1 MRGGTITPR
10 PLADGTPAWVLYWR
24 VGGRRVKK
32 TVRGT
37 RKDAEAALTAF
48 LAARDRGE
56 QRRVSTATF
65 EVYAAAWLTAKQ
77 PRLEAATFQEYETHL
92 RLRLIPAFG
101 KLRLRDVT
109 RARVEAYVAA
119 QHARGKLS
127 VKSINNSLIPLRQ
140 IMARAVRDGII
151 ASNPAAALGRDDP
164 LALPYEPPSMR
175 YLDVSQAS
183 AYLAAA
189 PEAYQPLA
197 ELLIATG
204 LRIGEAV
211 ALEWSDVDFEALT
224 LRVSRSRKLGGAV
237 GGTKSDRSRM
247 VHIDP
252 GLAQTLEQQRRSSGR
267 LGRLVFSTSTGS
279 MLNPTNVRNRWHA
292 QTLRDAGLP
301 HIRLHDLRHTAATLA
316 VAAGESVLFVQSML
330 GHSDVRTTMRYA
342 HPDHEAHRAAAARV
356 AAFRKSGATG
366 LLRVEGLLGRQ

>member
-1 MRGGTITPR
+1 MPAALAGACTLSARSARPGSDPHGAGQTPSVR
-10 PLADGTPAWVLYWR
+10 SALE
-24 VGGRRVKK
+24 
-32 TVRGT
+32 VRGSRT
-37 RKDAEAALTAF
+37 
-48 LAARDRGE
+48 
-56 QRRVSTATF
+56 
-65 EVYAAAWLTAKQ
+65 
-77 PRLEAATFQEYETHL
+77 
-92 RLRLIPAFG
+92 
-101 KLRLRDVT
+101 
-109 RARVEAYVAA
+109 
-119 QHARGKLS
+119 
-127 VKSINNSLIPLRQ
+127 PLR
-140 IMARAVRDGII
+140 
-151 ASNPAAALGRDDP
+151 
-164 LALPYEPPSMR
+164 
-175 YLDVSQAS
+175 AS
-183 AYLAAA
+183 AYLEAA
-189 PEAYQPLA
+189 PDAYRPLA

-342 HPDHEAHRAAAARV
+342 HPDHGAHRAAAARV
-356 AAFRKSGATG
+356 AAFRKSATAG

>member
-1 MRGGTITPR
+1 MDA
-10 PLADGTPAWVLYWR
+10 LPAWDE
-24 VGGRRVKK
+24 GRS
-32 TVRGT
+32 RG
-37 RKDAEAALTAF
+37 AGETA
-48 LAARDRGE
+48 AARRSYLNQRAVQALSTGNRGSTSTIGW
-56 QRRVSTATF
+56 RRA
-65 EVYAAAWLTAKQ
+65 
-77 PRLEAATFQEYETHL
+77 H
-92 RLRLIPAFG
+92 
-101 KLRLRDVT
+101 RDV
-109 RARVEAYVAA
+109 
-119 QHARGKLS
+119 
-127 VKSINNSLIPLRQ
+127 
-140 IMARAVRDGII
+140 ARAVRAPQPRRG
-151 ASNPAAALGRDDP
+151 
-164 LALPYEPPSMR
+164 LAGVPYTRREPVREPEQR
-175 YLDVSQAS
+175 LRILDVSQAS

-189 PEAYQPLA
+189 PEAYRPLA

-267 LGRLVFSTSTGS
+267 LGRLVFSTSTGN